1 MGLSPRNTVPDY
13 GIKSREKQ
21 FNSVDFPQPLGPI
34 RAVIFPVGSESET
47 SLSTLSVP

>member
-1 MGLSPRNTVPDY
+1 MGLSPRNTVPDC

-21 FNSVDFPQPLGPI
+21 FNSVDFPTV
-34 RAVIFPVGSESET
+34 RADQGGDLPVGSESET